1 VPTIHHQ
8 DTKNTKLGWFVST
21 ATWSKPNI
29 KDPHWRCQYLIDTLN
44 VKRLFLKFHFTHQS
58 TDIGNNC
65 VEACPQRAMPSELT
79 QNVKAAIHNF
89 VSLQTSNGEV
99 AIDVLRSIRDEAAL
113 LMERQTIWDTF
124 DSDPLKFYDDDPQ
137 LRNQV
142 ERLKVRKSSLPWKI
156 LTFL

>member
-1 VPTIHHQ
+1 M
-8 DTKNTKLGWFVST
+8 
-21 ATWSKPNI
+21 
-29 KDPHWRCQYLIDTLN
+29 
-44 VKRLFLKFHFTHQS
+44 
-58 TDIGNNC
+58 
-65 VEACPQRAMPSELT
+65 EACLQRAMPSELT

-89 VSLQTSNGEV
+89 VSLQSSNGEV

-142 ERLKVRKSSLPWKI
+142 ERLKVRKSSLSWKI
-156 LTFL
+156 LSIF